1 MKKPF
6 HLVSFDC
13 YGTLIDWEV
22 GILQVLRA
30 ICNEHQTH
38 ASDEELLQAYSRF
51 EPEAEAGVYKSYR
64 EVLTTVMQR
73 FSQHYQWHLKPSQ
86 LTLLAETLPE
96 WPLFQDTRGSLLRLR
111 EQFQVG
117 IISNID
123 NDLIEQTL
131 KKGGLKVDFITTAQ
145 DCKSY
150 KPSEEPFRKALWKSN
165 GPPGGIL
172 HCGCSIYHDIAPAR
186 TSGMHTAWINRR
198 KGKSGSGATPPGGT
212 TAHETFDSLTELT
225 DWLLF

>member
-6 HLVSFDC
+6 QLISFDC
-13 YGTLIDWEV
+13 YGTLVDWEA

-30 ICNEHQTH
+30 ICMEQETQ

-64 EVLTTVMQR
+64 EVLTLVMLR
-73 FSQHYQWHLKPSQ
+73 FSRHYEWRLKPSQ

-96 WPLFQDTRGSLLRLR
+96 WPLFQDTLASLLRMR

-131 KKGGLKVDFITTAQ
+131 KKGGLEVDFITTAQ

-150 KPSEEPFRKALWKSN
+150 KPSQEPFSTALTKYSC
-165 GPPGGIL
+165 PPAEIL

-186 TSGMHTAWINRR
+186 ILGMHTAWINRR
-198 KGKSGSGATPPGGT
+198 KGKSGSGATPTGEMD
-212 TAHETFDSLTELT
+212 AHETFDSLTELS
-225 DWLLF
+225 DWLLR